1 MDSMPKPSGSEK
13 TLQQFLRA
21 QYAQYGARWKI
32 PAILLVIAA
41 VVGFVLWLM
50 TSVYIVGPG
59 EQGVVSRFGRAVAR
73 TGPGLRLH
81 WPAPFEWVDIVN
93 LEMVRRIEIGFRS
106 QPTVRVIP
114 EESHMLT
121 GDENTVYVQAIVQ
134 YQVKDS
140 VQYLFRVAD
149 PDQALRD
156 AAEVGLRSVI
166 GHTTIEE
173 ILTVGRAKIQDSTR
187 TLMQQLLDTYE
198 AGLVV
203 TEVKLQ
209 VIEPPEQVRDAFHEV
224 VRAREDRERLINEAQ
239 GYQED
244 VLPKARGQAEQM
256 VYAAEAYKAQR
267 VIRAEGEA
275 AKFIAVL
282 QEYEKARDVTEQRLY
297 IETMQRVLPQA
308 QKIVINSGQEGN
320 ILPFLSAP
328 GLGMRAPTGRQ
339 QEAPN
344 HRVPP

>member
-1 MDSMPKPSGSEK
+1 MQHGPPPSGTQSGRWHAVVARV
-13 TLQQFLRA
+13 LQVLPH
-21 QYAQYGARWKI
+21 WKI
-32 PAILLVIAA
+32 PGIVLGVLGAIA
-41 VVGFVLWLM
+41 FVLWLM
-50 TSVYIVGPG
+50 TSIYIVGPG
-59 EQGVVSRFGRAVAR
+59 EQGVVSRFGRAVDR

-81 WPAPFEWVDIVN
+81 WPTPLERVDIVN
-93 LEMVRRIEIGFRS
+93 LEMVRRIELGFRS
-106 QPTVRVIP
+106 QPNYHVVP

-134 YQVKDS
+134 YQVKDP

-173 ILTVGRAKIQDSTR
+173 VLTVGRAKIQDSTR

-198 AGLVV
+198 SGLMVG
-203 TEVKLQ
+203 EVRLQ
-209 VIEPPEQVRDAFHEV
+209 VIDPPEQVRDAFHEV

-244 VLPKARGQAEQM
+244 ILPKARGQAEQM
-256 VYAAEAYKAQR
+256 LYAAEAYKAQR

-275 AKFIAVL
+275 AKFVTVL
-282 QEYEKARDVTEQRLY
+282 KEYEKAREVTEQRLY
-297 IETMQRVLPQA
+297 LETLQRVLPQA
-308 QKIVINSGQEGN
+308 QKIVLNSPLDGSLLPLLTMPGQG
-320 ILPFLSAP
+320 LRSLAP
-328 GLGMRAPTGRQ
+328 RPKEVPT
-339 QEAPN
+339 P
-344 HRVPP
+344 